1 MKLPNTLRDDT
12 YNIKIEGKFKTGEL
26 LFMNESELVFD
37 QKAVSIIIQLERPD
51 YRHES
56 ILRFRCIP
64 IYPDLSG
71 YYGTMDVLLYTPQGF
86 IARRWQNIQTNA
98 GVVSLS
104 YIINDAPPAGT
115 WTIKAIV
122 MGYEATKSFDV
133 IEFYQWKYEVNVT
146 MHHYFLTTSPGV
158 AGVVTANY
166 TTGRGVFG
174 TCRIKAYVKE
184 NNVTIEDLE
193 ENEAPF
199 LEIFYDLFDGV
210 IDFFFP
216 MKDLLELSGKETL
229 NEMEVYVRAEVNDPI
244 FIGDISNGS
253 FITTL
258 YDPKI
263 ELKFL
268 GKQPRSFKPNM
279 PYTTYISV
287 SNQDGTKLTKR
298 KLKNLY
304 VKLKIEMNGGQTLS
318 EQPILTIDESCI
330 VSYTFKP
337 DLNTQFIKIDAI
349 LIRNNYEEDE
359 STLVT
364 ERAIRYKSKSNQ
376 YIYIESSTKNPQVG
390 DYMIFTIKLT
400 QPVDYV
406 YYHIIS
412 SSRIIYTNILNMQH
426 KQKTFDVGITREM
439 APSSHMVAYY
449 IRDDGELISDSYNF
463 HVDAESIQNKVN
475 ITINKRKDFTGN
487 NIEIL
492 SYASPQSFVGFA
504 ALDES
509 IVKLYNG
516 GNILTELMLYDELY
530 SFDKHSNTS
539 FIHTWNSELGFE
551 SERVFLPSQSY
562 AYDVITTF
570 SFSGLLLFTDLPIKS
585 QSYSFSKFIQS
596 SSENSDIKSESNN
609 LNGNFNNDE
618 QIIKQS
624 LNNNDDVFCNNT
636 LGLFNCL
643 DGKTCY
649 NLNQICDRI
658 CNCQL
663 DCIDEYING
672 DECQKE
678 EKFFRPLH
686 ERFNPKIERI
696 YQLSWLWKDSFTLP
710 DGRVQFYAE
719 VSKDIANYVV
729 SAFAVSSLTG
739 FGMLKQPAKIST
751 TRQFYIQV
759 ELPEVARL
767 GEQIGLM
774 IDVFNFQHQR
784 IEALII
790 LHPSEDYKF
799 VNVERDGLVSSF
811 SPKLTTGYHH
821 VLLIIQP
828 GKSRRIFLP
837 IAPQKAGEIEIT
849 IEALSG
855 ANRDMFTGTL
865 IVRYEGVTNFYHTP
879 YLLSLVDR
887 PRMITEFEIVTNETY
902 ILPLQQMW
910 QYVPGSPTAKVSITG
925 DICGPFF
932 YRGFEEFVSTDSYI
946 VS

>member
-1 MKLPNTLRDDT
+1 
-12 YNIKIEGKFKTGEL
+12 
-26 LFMNESELVFD
+26 
-37 QKAVSIIIQLERPD
+37 
-51 YRHES
+51 
-56 ILRFRCIP
+56 
-64 IYPDLSG
+64 
-71 YYGTMDVLLYTPQGF
+71 VLLISPPG
-86 IARRWQNIQTNA
+86 IIMKRWQNIQTNA
-98 GVVSLS
+98 GVVSLD
-104 YIINDAPPAGT
+104 YFINDAPPAGT
-115 WTIKAIV
+115 WTIKAII
-122 MGYEATKSFDV
+122 MGYEATKNFDV
-133 IEFYQWKYEVNVT
+133 YEFYQWKYEVNVS
-146 MHHYFLTTSPGV
+146 MPHYFYTTSPGV
-158 AGVVTANY
+158 AGVVVANY
-166 TTGRGVFG
+166 TTGRAVFG
-174 TCRIKAYVKE
+174 HCRIRAYIKDRTVD
-184 NNVTIEDLE
+184 IHDLTGY
-193 ENEAPF
+193 PYM
-199 LEIFYDLFDGV
+199 EIYHEVFDGV

-216 MKDLLELSGKETL
+216 MNELLARSGKSSL
-229 NEMEVYVRAEVNDPI
+229 NEMEVYVEAQVEDPI
-244 FIGDISNGS
+244 FKGDLSNGS

-287 SNQDGTKLTKR
+287 SNQDGTKISDSK
-298 KLKNLY
+298 KLKNMF

-318 EQPILTIDESCI
+318 QQPILIIDESCI

-337 DLNTQFIKIDAI
+337 DINTQFIKIDAI

-400 QPVDYV
+400 QPIDYV

-492 SYASPQSFVGFA
+492 SYASPQSFVGFS

-530 SFDKHSNTS
+530 SFDRHSNTS

-585 QSYSFSKFIQS
+585 QSYSFSKFIQT
-596 SSENSDIKSESNN
+596 ENSEINLESNDFN
-609 LNGNFNNDE
+609 DNFILEDNKELYN
-618 QIIKQS
+618 QS
-624 LNNNDDVFCNNT
+624 VNNDDEVFCNNS
-636 LGLFNCL
+636 LGFFNCL

-649 NLNQICDRI
+649 NLNQICDQI
-658 CNCQL
+658 CQCQL

-710 DGRVQFYAE
+710 DGRVQFYAD

-759 ELPEVARL
+759 EMPEVARL

-774 IDVFNFQHQR
+774 IDAFNFQHQR

-799 VNVERDGLVSSF
+799 VNVEKDGLVSSF

-925 DICGPFF
+925 DICGPYFFKSGGLDEFFSTDNFMVNVFF
-932 YRGFEEFVSTDSYI
+932 YFLFYYN
-946 VS
+946 